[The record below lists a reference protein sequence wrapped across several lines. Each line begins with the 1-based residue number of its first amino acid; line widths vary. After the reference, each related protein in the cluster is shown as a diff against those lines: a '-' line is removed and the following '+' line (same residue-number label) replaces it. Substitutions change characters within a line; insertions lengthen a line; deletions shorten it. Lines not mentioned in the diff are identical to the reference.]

1 MTSLKPQTYLGHPN
15 QERIRLFLRELFMAP
30 DPAIIEIEAPAL
42 IAENQ
47 VPMHDFPPFAPLYSR
62 TILYRAENR
71 YEAMAARWSKGAVS
85 PIHGHPMFAF
95 YYLLEG
101 ELSVENFEKDGA
113 GVRKTGTRRYN
124 PGQYFCM
131 HGNAGV
137 FDNGI
142 HRVTAVQESLSI
154 HIYSD
159 DAMKGEIF
167 QI

>member
-1 MTSLKPQTYLGHPN
+1 
-15 QERIRLFLRELFMAP
+15 
-30 DPAIIEIEAPAL
+30 
-42 IAENQ
+42 
-47 VPMHDFPPFAPLYSR
+47 
-62 TILYRAENR
+62 
-71 YEAMAARWSKGAVS
+71 MAARWSKGAVS
-85 PIHGHPMFAF
+85 AIHGHPMFAF

>member
-1 MTSLKPQTYLGHPN
+1 MISLKPQTYLGHPN
-15 QERIRLFLRELFMAP
+15 QERIRLFLRELFVAP
-30 DPAIIEIEAPAL
+30 NPNTIETEAPAFF
-42 IAENQ
+42 AETP
-47 VPMHDFPPFAPLYSR
+47 VPLPDFPPFAPLYSR

-101 ELSVENFEKDGA
+101 ELSVENYKKSASGIS
-113 GVRKTGTRRYN
+113 KTDTRIYK
-124 PGQYFCM
+124 PGQHFCM
-131 HGNAGV
+131 LGKAGA

-142 HRVTAVQESLSI
+142 HRVSAVQESLSI

-167 QI
+167 HD